1 MINKEYAE
9 PIGQHQELNPRLWD
23 HDRLKSEVKG
33 ALLRIAE
40 DFLDY
45 VDVPVDVVDI
55 RLAGGN
61 ANYNYSEHSDIDL
74 HIIAD
79 FASTS
84 CDRELAELFD
94 TKRLLYKR
102 EHKITIAGIP
112 VELYIEDQDH
122 PAVSAAYSI
131 VKDQWIK
138 EPGQKLPQYDEK
150 AVKKAVEMW
159 HKLIKTA
166 IMSGDLKTCRQC
178 LSLLRKY
185 RKLGL
190 KTPEGE
196 FSTPNLAYKSLRN
209 DHTIEGITT
218 LINLLHD
225 RSLSIRA

>member
-1 MINKEYAE
+1 MINNEYAE
-9 PIGQHQELNPRLWD
+9 PIGQHQELNPKLWD
-23 HDRLKSEVKG
+23 QERLKSHIKG

-40 DFLDY
+40 DFLKF
-45 VDVPVDVVDI
+45 VDIPVDVVDI

-61 ANYNYSEHSDIDL
+61 ANYNYSQHSDIDL

-79 FASTS
+79 FAQVD
-84 CDRELAELFD
+84 CDREVAELFD

-102 EHKITIAGIP
+102 LHTITISGIP

-122 PAVSAAYSI
+122 PAVSAAYSV

-150 AVKKAVEMW
+150 SVKTAVEMW

-166 IMSGDLKTCRQC
+166 IMSGDLNTCRKAV
-178 LSLLRKY
+178 SLLRKY
-185 RKLGL
+185 RKMGL

-196 FSTPNLAYKSLRN
+196 FSTANLAYKSLRN

-225 RSLSIRA
+225 RNLSVRR

>member
-1 MINKEYAE
+1 MINNEYAE
-9 PIGQHQELNPRLWD
+9 PIGQHQELNPKLWD
-23 HDRLKSEVKG
+23 QERLKSHVKG

-40 DFLDY
+40 DFLKF
-45 VDVPVDVVDI
+45 VDIPVDVVDI

-61 ANYNYSEHSDIDL
+61 ANYNYSQHSDIDL

-79 FASTS
+79 FAQVD
-84 CDRELAELFD
+84 CDREVAELFD

-102 EHKITIAGIP
+102 LHTITISGIP

-122 PAVSAAYSI
+122 PAVSAAYSV

-150 AVKKAVEMW
+150 SVKTAVEMW

-166 IMSGDLKTCRQC
+166 IMSGDLNTCRKAV
-178 LSLLRKY
+178 SLLRKY
-185 RKLGL
+185 RKMGL

-196 FSTPNLAYKSLRN
+196 FSTANLAYKSLRN

-225 RSLSIRA
+225 RSLSVRR